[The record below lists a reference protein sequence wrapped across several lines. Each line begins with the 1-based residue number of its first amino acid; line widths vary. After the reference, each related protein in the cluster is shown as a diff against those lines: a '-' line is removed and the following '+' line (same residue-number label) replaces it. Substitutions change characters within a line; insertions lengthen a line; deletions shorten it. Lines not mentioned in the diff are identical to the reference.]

1 MRIKYVVTMKEVA
14 DDLNDGKAFYDSRG
28 TGVGDYFWDSL
39 IADIES
45 LVIYAGIHNE
55 RYGFQRML
63 AKRFPYA
70 IYYEIRGEIVY
81 VVAVLPMRRDP
92 AWIDRR
98 LKERS

>member
-1 MRIKYVVTMKEVA
+1 MKIKNVVTMKELA
-14 DDLNDGKAFYDSRG
+14 DDLNDGKAFYDQREA
-28 TGVGDYFWDSL
+28 GVGDYFWDSL

-55 RYGFQRML
+55 RYGFHRMF

-70 IYYEIRGEIVY
+70 IYYEIKDAIAY

-92 AWIDRR
+92 SWIDRR
-98 LKERS
+98 LRQRS